1 MQRNRTELNA
11 IIYRINKLLKMQTQ
25 DAVRKFGITTD
36 QWIVLGRIYNSEE
49 NMNQK
54 MLAESC
60 FKEKAAITRILDILE
75 KQGLLERRDSPAD
88 RREYLIYITK
98 KGRELYEQS
107 LVEIEKLEGYVNETF
122 SKEELKEIMTLLA
135 RLEKALMTWN

>member
-75 KQGLLERRDSPAD
+75 KQELLERRDSPAD

-122 SKEELKEIMTLLA
+122 SKEELKEIMTLLV

>member
-122 SKEELKEIMTLLA
+122 SKGELKEIMTLLA

>member
-75 KQGLLERRDSPAD
+75 KQELLERRDSPAD

>member
-75 KQGLLERRDSPAD
+75 KQGLLERRDSSAD
-88 RREYLIYITK
+88 RREYLIYITP

-122 SKEELKEIMTLLA
+122 SKEELKETMTLLA

>member
-75 KQGLLERRDSPAD
+75 KQGLL
-88 RREYLIYITK
+88 
-98 KGRELYEQS
+98 
-107 LVEIEKLEGYVNETF
+107 
-122 SKEELKEIMTLLA
+122 
-135 RLEKALMTWN
+135 